1 MASEPPPPYEKETPN
16 GEITFASQTE
26 RLEQLFH
33 DPPRYPTITD
43 NQKNSRY
50 RNGVSCLMSLTAFTM
65 YLLVVI
71 GCSVN
76 GLKGLYL
83 VRFDNVGA
91 RFLVRDYA
99 YAATVTARRMEVTS
113 IPSTTRSSSF
123 LERSSIEAFATTTQI
138 SASGNLVAT
147 TTHSSGTSTPT
158 SVTSMGSATRTA
170 FQSATATWKT
180 YGRTTPI
187 TSARALATSYY
198 TKPEALYLP
207 TNLGNYTAF
216 MGYYGT
222 IKNAHYRYGWS
233 LGIPSDYYVGIWS
246 YGYFSTGYKT
256 KRNTIYSG
264 IDYSK
269 MVNDNAVVWV
279 YMPGLNYKEKTIG
292 FLGRSKMNQTNNIA
306 KALQPLSVI
315 LMVSLVLFVG
325 MAFQIFPRKWTLY
338 VAPLTV
344 VYSLVF
350 NILYNVVARR
360 YGTYITTAFP
370 MKEVTVDKGL
380 KSVPILWIAFTFQC
394 ITCFIEWLL
403 LLH

>member
-33 DPPRYPTITD
+33 DPPRYPTIIE
-43 NQKNSRY
+43 NPKPSSS
-50 RNGVSCLMSLTAFTM
+50 RNGVSCLMSLTAFIM

-113 IPSTTRSSSF
+113 IPSTTRSSS
-123 LERSSIEAFATTTQI
+123 LRPSIEAFATATEI
-138 SASGNLVAT
+138 SASGNMVAT
-147 TTHSSGTSTPT
+147 TTQSSFTTPT
-158 SVTSMGSATRTA
+158 SASSMGSSKSA
-170 FQSATATWKT
+170 FQSATASWRS
-180 YGRTTPI
+180 RTTPI

-198 TKPEALYLP
+198 TRPEALYLP
-207 TNLGNYTAF
+207 TNLGNFTVF

-222 IKNAHYRYGWS
+222 VKNAHYRYGWS
-233 LGIPSDYYVGIWS
+233 LGIPSEYYVGIWS

-279 YMPGLNYKEKTIG
+279 YMPGLNYKEKEIE
-292 FLGRSKMNQTNNIA
+292 FLGRSKMNQTNKIA
-306 KALQPLSVI
+306 MALQPLSVI
-315 LMVSLVLFVG
+315 LMVSLVFFVG
-325 MAFQIFPRKWTLY
+325 MAFQILPRKWARY
-338 VAPLTV
+338 IAPLTV

-360 YGTYITTAFP
+360 YGSYITTAFP

-380 KSVPILWIAFTFQC
+380 KSVPILWIAFAFQC
-394 ITCFIEWLL
+394 ITSFIELIL